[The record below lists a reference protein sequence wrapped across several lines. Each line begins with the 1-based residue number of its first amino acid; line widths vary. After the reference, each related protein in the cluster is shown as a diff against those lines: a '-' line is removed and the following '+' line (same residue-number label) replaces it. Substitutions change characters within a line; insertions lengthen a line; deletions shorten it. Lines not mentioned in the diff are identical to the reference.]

1 MPVRGP
7 DTAGGPEKIAA
18 PTALRRVE
26 HGFCTWV
33 ILLTLA
39 IDVLALTVEPTLLL
53 YHHAPLRAAVATVCA
68 AFGYST
74 LFSMAA
80 AIPIASVYS
89 LVRWAGR
96 LPKPWSHLW
105 PLPLLGLAWAVVTD
119 VAPNPF
125 LRLMDRTTAHHLG
138 VALFA
143 TWLLL
148 TTVVARSRRPLPR
161 SIIAIFLGLATLG
174 LSFVLPNTVH
184 REPRDLLWLCTVV
197 SFAALLYPVRRRLAA
212 TSPEQSARAFGA
224 LFVGSLGLQLLAP
237 LVCPEWAVY
246 GKDFGSFAERLG
258 RFCRTVT
265 DFDGDGYS
273 ALFGGTDCDDF
284 DPLVNPGMKEK
295 MDGKDRNCNGMI
307 RLASSVPPQRG
318 LAPAVGVPD
327 AAPGEIDRV
336 VLITIDCFRYDA
348 MTAAVTPNLTR
359 LATRGLR
366 FTRLY
371 AGGSRTATSLPLM
384 QRGAYNLTPIASVL
398 AEEKTSSTV
407 VFGYHHSTLEDN
419 VFHGFQTVELP
430 TAIDARWRAPQVTDG
445 ALIDLRESAGHGN
458 HLLWVHYFDAHG
470 PRAPRIL
477 PSNVPHFP
485 AISGEEPDSALY
497 LSELFYIDQEIGRL
511 LSGIE
516 QIPSGGATMIIVTAD
531 HGEGFGSHNVYE
543 HGGSAFEPIIHVP
556 GILVAPGI
564 APGSTYDHV
573 ASHRD
578 VPGTILGAFG
588 LVATHPQAE
597 EYGQSWLRL
606 RAAPETPL
614 HDFVV
619 TYSSSAHVQ
628 TWGEAPLAVRTD
640 DHTKL
645 AVSYRD
651 GIQRYYHLDSPEGE
665 TRDVTYNFPS
675 EAAQLRQELEV
686 FRDIDVQ
693 PP

>member
-7 DTAGGPEKIAA
+7 DAAGGPEKTAA
-18 PTALRRVE
+18 PTALRQVE
-26 HGFCTWV
+26 HAFCTWV

-39 IDVLALTVEPTLLL
+39 IDLLALTVEPTLLL
-53 YHHAPLRAAVATVCA
+53 HHHAPIGATVATVCA

-80 AIPIASVYS
+80 AIPIACVYS
-89 LVRWAGR
+89 LVAWAARW
-96 LPKPWSHLW
+96 PKPWSHLW

-119 VAPNPF
+119 VAPSPF
-125 LRLMDRTTAHHLG
+125 MQGMSRATTHDLG

-148 TTVVARSRRPLPR
+148 TTVVARSRRPVFR
-161 SIIAIFLGLATLG
+161 SIVAVLLGLATLG
-174 LSFVLPNTVH
+174 LSFMLPNSVH

-197 SFAALLYPVRRRLAA
+197 AFAALLYPIRRRLAA
-212 TSPEQSARAFGA
+212 TSPAQSARAFGA
-224 LFVGSLGLQLLAP
+224 LFVGSIAMQFLAP
-237 LVCPEWAVY
+237 LVCPDWAVY

-258 RFCRTVT
+258 RFCRTLT

-318 LAPAVGVPD
+318 LAPAEGVPD
-327 AAPGEIDRV
+327 AAPGEINRV

-348 MTAAVTPNLTR
+348 MTPTVTPNLTR
-359 LATRGLR
+359 LATRGLL

-384 QRGAYNLTPIASVL
+384 QRGAYNLTPIASIL
-398 AEEKTSSTV
+398 AEDKTSSTV

-419 VFHGFQTVELP
+419 VFHGYQTVKLP
-430 TAIDARWRAPQVTDG
+430 TAVDGRWRAPQVTDL
-445 ALIDLRESAGHGN
+445 ALADLRESSGAGK

-470 PRAPRIL
+470 PRTPRVL
-477 PSNVPHFP
+477 PSDIRRFA
-485 AISGEEPDSALY
+485 AIAGEEPDSALY
-497 LSELFYIDQEIGRL
+497 LSELFFIDHEIGRL

-516 QIPSGGATMIIVTAD
+516 QIPSAGATMILVTAD
-531 HGEGFGSHNVYE
+531 HGEGFGSQNVYE

-564 APGSTYDHV
+564 APGTYDHV
-573 ASHRD
+573 VSHRD

-588 LVATHPQAE
+588 LVASHPLAE
-597 EYGQSWLRL
+597 EFGLSWLRL
-606 RAAPETPL
+606 RAAPEARL
-614 HDFVV
+614 HDFAI

-628 TWGEAPLAVRTD
+628 TWGEAPLAIRTD
-640 DHTKL
+640 EHAKL

-665 TRDVTYNFPS
+665 TRDVTNNFPS